1 MNKIIWITVAALLAL
16 SLVGNVVLYR
26 QCKALYLREGM
37 QRLDPLGRAK
47 QPRTTDQETGIH
59 VVFFGDSR
67 ASQWVAP
74 RSGGYRFSN
83 HGIAGQTTEQIR
95 LRTAAV
101 LAEKDVDMVVVEAG
115 MNDLKYIPW
124 MPERRKEI
132 TERCIANLREIVA
145 RLRESGS
152 KVVICTVFPCGEVP
166 LQRRLWWSPEVDASI
181 AAVNRAILTMGGEG
195 VTVFDAHAV
204 LVGPDGR
211 VRKEFATDLLHVNAA
226 AYAALNASLFGNLD
240 KPR

>member
-1 MNKIIWITVAALLAL
+1 MTKIILITMAALLAL

-37 QRLDPLGRAK
+37 QRLDPLGRRD
-47 QPRTTDQETGIH
+47 QPHTTDQETGIH

-67 ASQWVAP
+67 ARQWVTPNA
-74 RSGGYRFSN
+74 GGYRFSN
-83 HGIAGQTTEQIR
+83 HGIAGQTTEQVR

-101 LAEKDVDMVVVEAG
+101 LAQKDVEMVVVEAG
-115 MNDLKYIPW
+115 MNDLKYIPL

-132 TERCIANLREIVA
+132 TERCIANLREIIA
-145 RLRESGS
+145 RLRESGT

-166 LQRRLWWSPEVDASI
+166 LQRKLWWSPEVDASI
-181 AAVNRAILTMGGEG
+181 AEVNRAILTMHGEG
-195 VTVFDAHAV
+195 VSVFDAHAI

-211 VRKEFATDLLHVNAA
+211 VRKEFAIDLLHVNAA
-226 AYAALNASLFGNLD
+226 AYAALNASLFDSLD
-240 KPR
+240 NRR